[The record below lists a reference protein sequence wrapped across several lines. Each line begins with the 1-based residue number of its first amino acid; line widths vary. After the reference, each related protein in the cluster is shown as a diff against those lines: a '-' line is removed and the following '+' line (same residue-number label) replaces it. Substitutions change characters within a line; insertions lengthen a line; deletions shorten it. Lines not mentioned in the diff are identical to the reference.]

1 MMKLKKL
8 WRSKTI
14 RFSLLLAVLG
24 VIEMNLNFLAQYMSA
39 GAFGWVT
46 IAIGAVVAIL
56 RVITTLPIDE
66 K

>member
-14 RFSLLLAVLG
+14 RFSLILAVLG

-39 GAFGWVT
+39 GVFGWVT
-46 IAIGAVVAIL
+46 IAIGAIVAIL